1 MMESPSTLAIA
12 NLFSPAGELLRLL
25 EPADADR
32 TVLLS
37 RLLNGTYDK
46 PFIAEDGDTR
56 TLLFSWAYVQS
67 RMRIRDPVTLE
78 LCYTRKMMC
87 FLLFHTNPRA
97 LLMLGLGGGS
107 LAKYCHHY
115 LPQARIAVVESNR
128 DVLAFRNQFAVPH
141 DDSRFQVVEGE
152 AGEYVAACR
161 DQWDVVLMD
170 AFDRHGLA
178 PALCG
183 REFYEQVRT
192 RLLPNGVLVANVAGL
207 RNERMGYIDTM
218 KIVFGDNMIVLPVE
232 EDDNDVVF
240 AFRDPTFEPRW
251 RWIESQVE
259 AMRRRYGLEFPM
271 FARKLK
277 RSRQPTLSPSP
288 ILRRDERRQDVRWTE
303 TRIVGRPA
311 SASPRAR

>member
-1 MMESPSTLAIA
+1 MTDSPAILDIA
-12 NLFSPAGELLRLL
+12 NPLAPGHELFRLL

-32 TVLLS
+32 TALLGRLLS
-37 RLLNGTYDK
+37 GTYDK

-56 TLLFSWAYVQS
+56 ALLFSWAYVQS
-67 RMRIRDPVTLE
+67 RMRINEPVALE
-78 LCYTRKMMC
+78 LRYTRKMMC

-141 DDSRFQVVEGE
+141 NDSRFQVVEGE
-152 AGEYVAACR
+152 AGEFISASR
-161 DQWDVVLMD
+161 DQYDVVLMD

-178 PALCG
+178 PALCR
-183 REFYEQVRT
+183 REFYEEVRT
-192 RLLPNGVLVANVAGL
+192 RLLIDGILVANIAGL
-207 RNERMGYIDTM
+207 RDERSGYIDTM
-218 KIVFGDNMIVLPVE
+218 KLVFGDNMLVLPVE
-232 EDDNDVVF
+232 EDDNDIVF

-251 RWIESQVE
+251 RWIESQLE
-259 AMRRRYGLEFPM
+259 AMHRRYGLEFPM

-277 RSRQPTLSPSP
+277 RTRQTPLSPSP
-288 ILRRDERRQDVRWTE
+288 ISRRQERLRRVR
-303 TRIVGRPA
+303 
-311 SASPRAR
+311 

>member
-1 MMESPSTLAIA
+1 MTD
-12 NLFSPAGELLRLL
+12 SPAILDIPNPAAPGYELLRLL

-32 TVLLS
+32 TVLLG
-37 RLLNGTYDK
+37 RLLSGTYDK

-56 TLLFSWAYVQS
+56 ALFFSWAYVQS
-67 RMRIRDPVTLE
+67 RMRINEPVALE

-87 FLLFHTNPRA
+87 FLLFHRNPRA

-141 DDSRFQVVEGE
+141 NDSRFRVVEGE
-152 AGEYVAACR
+152 AGEFITACR
-161 DQWDVVLMD
+161 DQYDVVLMD

-178 PALCG
+178 PALCR
-183 REFYEQVRT
+183 REFYEEVRT
-192 RLLPNGVLVANVAGL
+192 RLLPEGILVANLAGL
-207 RNERMGYIDTM
+207 QDERSGHIDTM
-218 KIVFGDNMIVLPVE
+218 KLVFGDNMLVLPVE
-232 EDDNDVVF
+232 EDDNDIVF

-251 RWIESQVE
+251 RWIENQVE
-259 AMRRRYGLEFPM
+259 AMHRHYGLEFPM

-277 RSRQPTLSPSP
+277 RTRQTTFSLSPISRRQER
-288 ILRRDERRQDVRWTE
+288 LRRVR
-303 TRIVGRPA
+303 
-311 SASPRAR
+311 

>member
-1 MMESPSTLAIA
+1 MTDSPAILDIA
-12 NLFSPAGELLRLL
+12 NPFAPGYELLRLL

-32 TVLLS
+32 TVLLG
-37 RLLNGTYDK
+37 RLLSGTYDK

-56 TLLFSWAYVQS
+56 ALFFSWAYVQS
-67 RMRIRDPVTLE
+67 RMRINEPVALD
-78 LCYTRKMMC
+78 LCYTRKMMS

-141 DDSRFQVVEGE
+141 NDSRFQVVEGE
-152 AGEYVAACR
+152 AGEFITACR
-161 DQWDVVLMD
+161 DQYDIVLMD

-178 PALCG
+178 PALCR
-183 REFYEQVRT
+183 REFYDEVRT
-192 RLLPNGVLVANVAGL
+192 RLLPDGILVANIAGL
-207 RNERMGYIDTM
+207 QDERSGHIDTM
-218 KIVFGDNMIVLPVE
+218 KLVFGDNMLVLPVE
-232 EDDNDVVF
+232 EDDNDIVF

-251 RWIESQVE
+251 RWIENQVE

-277 RSRQPTLSPSP
+277 RSRQTTLALSPISRCEVR
-288 ILRRDERRQDVRWTE
+288 LRRR
-303 TRIVGRPA
+303 
-311 SASPRAR
+311 